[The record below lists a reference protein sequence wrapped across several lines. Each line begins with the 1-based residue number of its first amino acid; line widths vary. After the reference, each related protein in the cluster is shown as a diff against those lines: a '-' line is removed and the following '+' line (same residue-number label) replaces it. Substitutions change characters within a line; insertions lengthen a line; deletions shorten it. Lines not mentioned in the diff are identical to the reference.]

1 MSIKH
6 VVFYHL
12 FRLVTIYFSH
22 ASVHE
27 SAFDFRRMKPE
38 ITRIAIVGEEEE
50 TLRRIDG
57 KR

>member
-1 MSIKH
+1 MSIKN

-12 FRLVTIYFSH
+12 FRLVVYFSH

-38 ITRIAIVGEEEE
+38 ITRIAIVGKEEE
-50 TLRRIDG
+50 TLRRIDS